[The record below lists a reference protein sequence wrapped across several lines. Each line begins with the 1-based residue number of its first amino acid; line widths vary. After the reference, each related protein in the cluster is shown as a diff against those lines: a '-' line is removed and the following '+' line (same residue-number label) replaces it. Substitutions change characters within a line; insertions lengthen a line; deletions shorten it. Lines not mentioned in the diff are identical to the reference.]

1 VHAGA
6 KKSGQTRKPRQG
18 AVSQNSA
25 VLSNGRTSKARTTF
39 PTTSQATSRRR
50 GRRNS
55 RRARIRTY
63 SSRASAHRSNC
74 FGIP

>member
-1 VHAGA
+1 VRAGPKSPA
-6 KKSGQTRKPRQG
+6 KRESRAGRGLSKLS
-18 AVSQNSA
+18 SA
-25 VLSNGRTSKARTTF
+25 F
-39 PTTSQATSRRR
+39 RRR